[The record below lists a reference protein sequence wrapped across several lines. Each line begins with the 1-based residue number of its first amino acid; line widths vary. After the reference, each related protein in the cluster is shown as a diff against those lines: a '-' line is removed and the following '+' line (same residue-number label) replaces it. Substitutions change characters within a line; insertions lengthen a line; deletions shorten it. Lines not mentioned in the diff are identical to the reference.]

1 MKQTKQIKQM
11 MMKLK
16 PVKEFLNTNKKV
28 ITAVLVVF
36 LIGTLLGMV
45 SEAKEISGKFVRF
58 HIVANSD
65 SIEDQTVKLKVR
77 EAIFEE
83 LDFSHITSK
92 EEAISYFSE
101 HQEKIKSIANRVLL
115 ENGFTYS
122 ANISVGKKEF
132 PIREYSNFVLPAGT
146 YDAVS
151 ITLGEGNGQNF
162 FCVMYPSLC
171 KIEGVTE
178 STTADFQVLNNVLT
192 EKEVATITGNKTN
205 IVYKFKIV
213 ELLDKIF

>member
-1 MKQTKQIKQM
+1 MKQTKQIM
-11 MMKLK
+11 EKLQ
-16 PVKEFLNTNKKV
+16 PVKKFLNENKKV
-28 ITAVLVVF
+28 ITALLLVF
-36 LIGTLLGMV
+36 FIGTLLGMV

-65 SIEDQTVKLKVR
+65 SKEDQTVKMKVR
-77 EAIFEE
+77 EAIFTE

-92 EEAISYFSE
+92 EEALSYFTE
-101 HQEKIKSIANRVLL
+101 HKEEIKKIADRVLL
-115 ENGFTYS
+115 KNGFDYKATV
-122 ANISVGKKEF
+122 SVGKKDF
-132 PIREYSNFVLPAGT
+132 PVREYSDFVLPAGT
-146 YDAVS
+146 YDAISV
-151 ITLGEGNGQNF
+151 TLGKGDGQNF

-178 STTADFQVLNNVLT
+178 STDNTCQILSHVLT
-192 EKEVATITGNKTN
+192 EQEAAAITGNKSQ

>member
-1 MKQTKQIKQM
+1 MKKTKQI
-11 MMKLK
+11 MKK
-16 PVKEFLNTNKKV
+16 IQPIRKFFNENKKV
-28 ITAVLVVF
+28 ITAVLLVF

-45 SEAKEISGKFVRF
+45 SEAKEISEKFVRF

-65 SIEDQTVKLKVR
+65 SREDQTVKMKVR
-77 EAIFEE
+77 EAIFTE

-92 EEAISYFSE
+92 EEALSYFTE
-101 HQEKIKSIANRVLL
+101 HKEEIKCIADRVLW
-115 ENGFTYS
+115 ENGFDYK
-122 ANISVGKKEF
+122 AAVSVGKKDF
-132 PIREYSNFVLPAGT
+132 PVREYSDFVLPAGT
-146 YDAVS
+146 YDAIS

-178 STTADFQVLNNVLT
+178 STDNTYQILNHVLT
-192 EKEVATITGNKTN
+192 EKETAVITGNKTQ

-213 ELLDKIF
+213 ELLDKLF